1 MTFGPFF
8 KFGFVLSVL
17 TMIADYASKWMIIN
31 VVMDPPRI
39 IPMTPFFNLV
49 LGWNRGVSF
58 GFLNM
63 GTNGQWILIAL
74 TSTIVVCLFIWLNKI
89 DRKNEAIAIG
99 LIIGGATGNIIDRIK
114 FGGVTDFLDFYY
126 GAYHWPAFNG
136 ADTFIFLG
144 AAIMILDSLYHS
156 PEKS

>member
-1 MTFGPFF
+1 MTFGSFF
-8 KFGFVLSVL
+8 KFGLVISIFAVV
-17 TMIADYASKWMIIN
+17 ADYVSKWMIIN
-31 VVMDPPRI
+31 MVMDPPRI
-39 IPMTPFFNLV
+39 IPITPFFNLV

-58 GFLNM
+58 GFFNM
-63 GTNGQWILIAL
+63 GANGQWILIAL
-74 TSTIVVCLFIWLNKI
+74 TSAIVVGLFIWLNKI
-89 DRKNEAIAIG
+89 DRKNEALAIG
-99 LIIGGATGNIIDRIK
+99 LISGGAIGNIIDRVK

-144 AAIMILDSLYHS
+144 AAIMILDSLFYS